1 MKVFEKYYR
10 TLEISDGSTDQ
21 EIKAAYRRLA
31 KLYHP
36 DRSGDQNTRDK
47 FIDVNE
53 AYEVLLRRDDYV
65 RDALLR
71 YQKRK
76 EAQDKIRNGRSRDYA
91 EGARERAAGNSYK
104 LYAEFEK
111 SPIYRTA
118 VVFNS
123 VFNYVFVGIGVI
135 MIISPF
141 IAYYNEVTY
150 GVPDGEEPQFHIFP
164 VFLGILFLYGLWYF
178 LIKNKEL

>member
-1 MKVFEKYYR
+1 MKIFEKYYR
-10 TLEISDGSTDQ
+10 TLEIPSGSTDG

-36 DRSGDQNTRDK
+36 DKSGDPNTRDK

-53 AYEVLLRRDDYV
+53 AYEVLLRREEYV

-76 EAQDKIRNGRSRDYA
+76 EAQSAIRQPRGREYA
-91 EGARERAAGNSYK
+91 SGARERAMGNSYK
-104 LYAEFEK
+104 RYNDFEK
-111 SPIYRTA
+111 SPLYRTA

-123 VFNYVFVGIGVI
+123 AFNYVFVGIGVM

-141 IAYYNEVTY
+141 IGYYNEVTY
-150 GVPDGEEPQFHIFP
+150 GRTGGKEPEFHIFP
-164 VFLGILFLYGLWYF
+164 ILLGISFLYGLWYF
-178 LIKNKEL
+178 LIKNKDS